1 MEVKHNGDF
10 QIQRKYPNPFM
21 YVFVVLLFIPVENW
35 DEFEFGKGKIH
46 LHPAYLTLNIFYLMC
61 LPPTNLVI
69 KVCVDI
75 VPSSHQN
82 STTSLY
88 HPDGQK
94 IGTCVVGERKE
105 FVD

>member
-1 MEVKHNGDF
+1 MKVMHNGDTRTPLGIGLRF
-10 QIQRKYPNPFM
+10 YFSSLLRIGMSLSLKKAKSIS
-21 YVFVVLLFIPVENW
+21 VL
-35 DEFEFGKGKIH
+35 
-46 LHPAYLTLNIFYLMC
+46 AYLTLNIFYLLC